1 MIIDNKVKNKKGE
14 KMAILKTLEKKIQ
27 KELAEVDKQLRTIK
41 SEKFACIPDTE
52 IAKRKLLKKSLYHEV
67 KQINLQFVES
77 KSDTDFPDEVQVQI
91 VDILP
96 GLKARENNHSLG
108 SRWAEKLT
116 MFMIDAFN
124 LLWGEY
130 FCYAWGKTDE
140 RIEIAIKNEKEK
152 QTYYGALD
160 Y

>member
-1 MIIDNKVKNKKGE
+1 MILDNKVKNKKGE

-27 KELAEVDKQLRTIK
+27 KKLAEVDKQLRTIK
-41 SEKFACIPDTE
+41 YEKFACIPDTE

-140 RIEIAIKNEKEK
+140 RIEIAIKNEK
-152 QTYYGALD
+152 
-160 Y
+160 

>member
-1 MIIDNKVKNKKGE
+1 MILDNKVKNKKGE

-27 KELAEVDKQLRTIK
+27 KKLAEVDKQLRTIK
-41 SEKFACIPDTE
+41 YEKFACIPDTE

-96 GLKARENNHSLG
+96 GLKARENNQSSG

-140 RIEIAIKNEKEK
+140 RIEIAIKNEK
-152 QTYYGALD
+152 
-160 Y
+160 

>member
-1 MIIDNKVKNKKGE
+1 MILDNKVKNKKGE

-108 SRWAEKLT
+108 SRWAKKLT

-140 RIEIAIKNEKEK
+140 RIEIAIKNEK
-152 QTYYGALD
+152 
-160 Y
+160 

>member
-1 MIIDNKVKNKKGE
+1 MILDNKVKNKKGE

-27 KELAEVDKQLRTIK
+27 KELAEVDKQLCTIK

-96 GLKARENNHSLG
+96 GLKARENNRSLD

-124 LLWGEY
+124 LL
-130 FCYAWGKTDE
+130 
-140 RIEIAIKNEKEK
+140 
-152 QTYYGALD
+152 
-160 Y
+160 

>member
-1 MIIDNKVKNKKGE
+1 M
-14 KMAILKTLEKKIQ
+14 
-27 KELAEVDKQLRTIK
+27 
-41 SEKFACIPDTE
+41 
-52 IAKRKLLKKSLYHEV
+52 

-96 GLKARENNHSLG
+96 GLKAQENNQSLG
-108 SRWAEKLT
+108 YRWAEKLT

-140 RIEIAIKNEKEK
+140 RIEIAIKNEK
-152 QTYYGALD
+152 
-160 Y
+160 

>member
-41 SEKFACIPDTE
+41 SEKLACIPDTE

-67 KQINLQFVES
+67 KQINLRFVES

-96 GLKARENNHSLG
+96 GLKARENNQSSG

-140 RIEIAIKNEKEK
+140 RIEIAIKNEK
-152 QTYYGALD
+152 
-160 Y
+160 

>member
-1 MIIDNKVKNKKGE
+1 MILDNKVKNKKGE

-96 GLKARENNHSLG
+96 GLKARGNNQSLG
-108 SRWAEKLT
+108 YRWAEKLT

-140 RIEIAIKNEKEK
+140 RIEIAIKNEK
-152 QTYYGALD
+152 
-160 Y
+160 

>member
-1 MIIDNKVKNKKGE
+1 
-14 KMAILKTLEKKIQ
+14 
-27 KELAEVDKQLRTIK
+27 
-41 SEKFACIPDTE
+41 
-52 IAKRKLLKKSLYHEV
+52 V

-96 GLKARENNHSLG
+96 GLKARENNQSLG

-140 RIEIAIKNEKEK
+140 RIEIAIKNEK
-152 QTYYGALD
+152 
-160 Y
+160 

>member
-1 MIIDNKVKNKKGE
+1 MILDNKVKNKKGE

-41 SEKFACIPDTE
+41 SEKLACIPDTE

-140 RIEIAIKNEKEK
+140 RIEIAIKNEK
-152 QTYYGALD
+152 
-160 Y
+160 

>member
-1 MIIDNKVKNKKGE
+1 M
-14 KMAILKTLEKKIQ
+14 
-27 KELAEVDKQLRTIK
+27 
-41 SEKFACIPDTE
+41 ACIPDTE

-140 RIEIAIKNEKEK
+140 RIEIAIKNEK
-152 QTYYGALD
+152 
-160 Y
+160 

>member
-1 MIIDNKVKNKKGE
+1 M
-14 KMAILKTLEKKIQ
+14 
-27 KELAEVDKQLRTIK
+27 
-41 SEKFACIPDTE
+41 
-52 IAKRKLLKKSLYHEV
+52 

-108 SRWAEKLT
+108 SRLAEKLT

-124 LLWGEY
+124 LL
-130 FCYAWGKTDE
+130 
-140 RIEIAIKNEKEK
+140 
-152 QTYYGALD
+152 
-160 Y
+160 

>member
-1 MIIDNKVKNKKGE
+1 MKNKKGE

-41 SEKFACIPDTE
+41 SEKLACIPDTE

-140 RIEIAIKNEKEK
+140 RIEIAIKNEK
-152 QTYYGALD
+152 
-160 Y
+160 